1 MNNGSSSVTRL
12 VEIFSIVC
20 LGASLALI
28 QVLIGGMRLLFSL
41 PTYALLAVAAF
52 LSIVLF
58 RRTRLPPDRLCLW
71 STAIFFGYILIR
83 ALLSPVAYLARPDI
97 YSVLGGLIV
106 YFLVVWVVIE
116 TRLRMLA
123 LSFLLLVAVVHVAI
137 GAIQFRNGDNFMLIP
152 FLQRFDYDRRASG
165 FYICPNHLAGMLE
178 VVGAFGLAIAAWS
191 RWPIWGKLLI
201 GYLTAVCYG
210 GLILTG
216 SRGGYLSAT
225 VSVLVFIALNILILR
240 RADRALSFKVAI
252 AGVVVAAG
260 IAGSCLF
267 LLQKSDYLG
276 GRAANI
282 FETTNVRLDFWSAA
296 LQQWRLQPISGTGA
310 GTYLFFGRQFRTD
323 RVQVDPIE
331 VHNDYLHLLA
341 EYGILGAL
349 CFAFFLVAHV
359 RRAWRTFQ
367 WLGPKRVSTSGQLL
381 SNALSLN
388 VGCICSVSAYLVH
401 SVFDFNLHVPAN
413 VLLLAFVFGLLAN
426 PGIERKSSSSTVS
439 LPPAILWRFA
449 LPALGLI
456 VIIQSVRLLPGEYF
470 SERARA
476 ALRDFHPAEATLFAL
491 RGLSHEQKNPDLYS
505 YLGRARLA
513 QGYRIKD
520 RPAEQS
526 FYQSALD
533 AFWRGRALVPR
544 DENFPLELG
553 YTYDALDRYPEA
565 EWMFAEARALDPRS
579 IMIQDAY
586 KAHLERWKTGGG
598 PGP

>member
-1 MNNGSSSVTRL
+1 VNNDSSGTTRL
-12 VEIFSIVC
+12 VEIFSAVC

-28 QVLIGGMRLLFSL
+28 QILIGGMRLLFSL
-41 PTYALLAVAAF
+41 PAYILLAVAACV
-52 LSIVLF
+52 SIGLV

-71 STAIFFGYILIR
+71 STAIFFTYILIR
-83 ALLSPVAYLARPDI
+83 ALLSPVPYLARPDI
-97 YSVLGGLIV
+97 YSVLGGLII

-116 TRLRMLA
+116 TRVRMLVLA
-123 LSFLLLVAVVHVAI
+123 FLLVVAVVHVAI
-137 GAIQFRNGDNFMLIP
+137 GAVQFRNGDNFMLIP
-152 FLQRFDYDRRASG
+152 FLQRFDYERRASG

-178 VVGAFGLAIAAWS
+178 VIGAFGLSIAAWS

-201 GYLTAVCYG
+201 GYLAAICYG
-210 GLILTG
+210 GLVLTG
-216 SRGGYLSAT
+216 SRGGYLSTTA
-225 VSVLVFIALNILILR
+225 SVLVFIGLSVLILR
-240 RADRALSFKVAI
+240 RGDRALSFKVGM

-260 IAGSCLF
+260 IAGSCFF
-267 LLQKSDYLG
+267 LVQKSDYLS

-282 FETTNVRLDFWSAA
+282 FETRNMRLDFWGAA

-349 CFAFFLVAHV
+349 CFAFFFVAHV
-359 RRAWRTFQ
+359 RRALRTFH

-381 SNALSLN
+381 SNAMTLN
-388 VGCICSVSAYLVH
+388 IGGICSVAAYLVH
-401 SVFDFNLHVPAN
+401 STFDFNLHVPAN

-426 PGIERKSSSSTVS
+426 PGIERRNSTPTFS
-439 LPPAILWRFA
+439 RPAILWRLA
-449 LPALGLI
+449 LPSLGLI
-456 VIIQSVRLLPGEYF
+456 VAIQSVRLLPGEYF

-491 RGLSHEQKNPDLYS
+491 RGLSHEQKNPDLYN
-505 YLGRARLA
+505 YLGRARLT

-520 RPAEQS
+520 PRAAQS

-533 AFWRGRALVPR
+533 AFWQGRALVPR

-553 YTYDALDRYPEA
+553 YTYDALNRYPEA
-565 EWMFAEARALDPRS
+565 EWMFSEARALDPRS
-579 IMIQDAY
+579 TMIQDSY
-586 KAHLERWKTGGG
+586 KAHLERWKTSGERHQ
-598 PGP
+598 

>member
-1 MNNGSSSVTRL
+1 VNNGSSRITRL
-12 VEIFSIVC
+12 VEISSVVC
-20 LGASLALI
+20 LGAALALI
-28 QVLIGGMRLLFSL
+28 QILIGGMRLLFSL
-41 PTYALLAVAAF
+41 PAYALLAVAAF
-52 LSIVLF
+52 LSIMLF
-58 RRTRLPPDRLCLW
+58 RRARLPPDRLCLW
-71 STAIFFGYILIR
+71 STAIFFSYILIR

-123 LSFLLLVAVVHVAI
+123 LAFLLVVAVVHVAI
-137 GAIQFRNGDNFMLIP
+137 GAVQFRNGDNFMLIP
-152 FLQRFDYDRRASG
+152 FLQRFDYEWRASG

-178 VVGAFGLAIAAWS
+178 VVGAFGLAIATWS
-191 RWPIWGKLLI
+191 RWPIWGRLLI

-216 SRGGYLSAT
+216 SRGGYLSASA
-225 VSVLVFIALNILILR
+225 SVLVFILLSVLILR
-240 RADRALSFKVAI
+240 RADRAFSVKVAL
-252 AGVVVAAG
+252 AGIFVAAG
-260 IAGSCLF
+260 IAGSCFL
-267 LLQKSDYLG
+267 LLQKSDYLS

-282 FETTNVRLDFWSAA
+282 FETRNMRLDFWSAA
-296 LQQWRLQPISGTGA
+296 LQQWRLQPVSGTGA

-341 EYGILGAL
+341 EYGILGVL
-349 CFAFFLVAHV
+349 CFALFLVAHI

-367 WLGPKRVSTSGQLL
+367 WLGPKRVSTSGQLP

-388 VGCICSVSAYLVH
+388 IGCICSVSAYLVH
-401 SVFDFNLHVPAN
+401 SAFDFNLHVPAN

-426 PGIERKSSSSTVS
+426 PGIERKSSSTAS
-439 LPPAILWRFA
+439 LPPAVLWRFA
-449 LPALGLI
+449 LPVLGLI
-456 VIIQSVRLLPGEYF
+456 VIVQSVRLLPGEYF

-491 RGLSHEQKNPDLYS
+491 RGLSHEQRNPDLYN

-520 RPAEQS
+520 RRAEQS

-533 AFWRGRALVPR
+533 AFWQGRALVPR

-565 EWMFAEARALDPRS
+565 EWMFAEARALDPKS
-579 IMIQDAY
+579 TMIRESY
-586 KAHLERWKTGGG
+586 KAHLERWKTSGGRG
-598 PGP
+598 L